1 MVRIS
6 IDRVNEKVDHLIREF
21 KILKEELEFT
31 RGNEEV
37 LRRGNQLM
45 RELAGWAK

>member
-1 MVRIS
+1 MVQIS

-21 KILKEELEFT
+21 EILKEELEFT

-37 LRRGNQLM
+37 LRRRNQILK
-45 RELAGWAK
+45 ELAGWAK